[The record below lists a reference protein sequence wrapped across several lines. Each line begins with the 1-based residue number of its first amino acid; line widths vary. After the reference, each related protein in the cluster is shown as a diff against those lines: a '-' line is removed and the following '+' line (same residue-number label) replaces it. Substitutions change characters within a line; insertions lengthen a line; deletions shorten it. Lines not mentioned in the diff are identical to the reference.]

1 MKEGKDLNQEII
13 KFIKMKRLL
22 FALLLFSSP
31 VLAEKYTIYTTER
44 PPSSWSGIIDSEGY
58 FYWFTN
64 AIPPAEK
71 YKCDILSQGCWIKTN
86 EKAEII
92 NKDIIKVNRYGTERY
107 FCSEEHIQAVNKAN
121 PKPTYLRYSSL
132 DHGYGT
138 CTKDGW
144 VR

>member
-1 MKEGKDLNQEII
+1 M
-13 KFIKMKRLL
+13 
-22 FALLLFSSP
+22 LFSSP
-31 VLAEKYTIYTTER
+31 VFAEKYTIYTTER

-71 YKCDILSQGCWIKTN
+71 YKCDILSQGCWIKTD

-92 NKDIIKVNRYGTERY
+92 NKNIIKVNRYGTERY
-107 FCSEEHIQAVNKAN
+107 YCSEEHIQAINKAN

>member
-1 MKEGKDLNQEII
+1 
-13 KFIKMKRLL
+13 MKRLL
-22 FALLLFSSP
+22 LALLLFYSP

-58 FYWFTN
+58 YYWFTN
-64 AIPPAEK
+64 GYPPALK
-71 YKCDILSQGCWIKTN
+71 HKCDILAGETGRACFIKTN

-92 NKDIIKVNRYGTERY
+92 NKDIILVKNRYGEDRY
-107 FCSEEHIQAVNKAN
+107 FCSEEHIKAVNKAN
-121 PKPTYLRYSSL
+121 PDFSNHRTI
-132 DHGYGT
+132 DFGYGT

>member
-1 MKEGKDLNQEII
+1 
-13 KFIKMKRLL
+13 MKRLL
-22 FALLLFSSP
+22 LALLLFFSH
-31 VLAEKYTIYTTER
+31 VFAEKYTFYTTER

-64 AIPPAEK
+64 AIPTAEK

-86 EKAEII
+86 VKAEII
-92 NKDIIKVNRYGTERY
+92 SKDIIKVDGYGTERY
-107 FCSEEHIQAVNKAN
+107 FCSEDHILARNKAN
-121 PKPTYLRYSSL
+121 PVIRPRQSFDY
-132 DHGYGT
+132 GYGK

>member
-1 MKEGKDLNQEII
+1 MTEPNYWL
-13 KFIKMKRLL
+13 MKRLL
-22 FALLLFSSP
+22 LALLLLSSP

-86 EKAEII
+86 EKAEVI

-107 FCSEEHIQAVNKAN
+107 YCSEEHIQAVNKAN
-121 PKPTYLRYSSL
+121 PKPTYIRYSTL
-132 DHGYGT
+132 DYGYGK
-138 CTKDGW
+138 CTRDGW

>member
-1 MKEGKDLNQEII
+1 
-13 KFIKMKRLL
+13 MKRLL
-22 FALLLFSSP
+22 LALLLFSSP

-64 AIPPAEK
+64 AYPPALK
-71 YKCDILSQGCWIKTN
+71 HKCDILSQGCWIKTN

-92 NKDIIKVNRYGTERY
+92 SKDIIKVNRYGTERY
-107 FCSEEHIQAVNKAN
+107 FCSEDHIQAVNKAN
-121 PKPTYLRYSSL
+121 PKPTYLRYSFL
-132 DHGYGT
+132 DFGYGT

>member
-1 MKEGKDLNQEII
+1 
-13 KFIKMKRLL
+13 MKRLL
-22 FALLLFSSP
+22 LALLLFSSP

>member
-1 MKEGKDLNQEII
+1 MGL
-13 KFIKMKRLL
+13 MKRLL
-22 FALLLFSSP
+22 LTLLLFASP
-31 VLAEKYTIYTTER
+31 ALAEKYTIYTTER

-64 AIPPAEK
+64 AYPPALK
-71 YKCDILSQGCWIKTN
+71 HNCDILSQGCWIKTN

-92 NKDIIKVNRYGTERY
+92 SKDIIKVNRYGTERY

-121 PKPTYLRYSSL
+121 PKPSPLRYSSM
-132 DHGYGT
+132 DYGYGK

>member
-1 MKEGKDLNQEII
+1 
-13 KFIKMKRLL
+13 MKRLL
-22 FALLLFSSP
+22 FILLLFSSP
-31 VLAEKYTIYTTER
+31 ALAEEYTIYTTER

-58 FYWFTN
+58 YYWFTN
-64 AIPPAEK
+64 GIPPSEK
-71 YKCDILSQGCWIKTN
+71 HKCDILSQGCWIKTN

-92 NKDIIKVNRYGTERY
+92 SKDIIKVNRYGTERY

-121 PKPTYLRYSSL
+121 PKPTYLRYSSH
-132 DHGYGT
+132 DHGYGK

>member
-1 MKEGKDLNQEII
+1 
-13 KFIKMKRLL
+13 MKRFVL
-22 FALLLFSSP
+22 ALVLFSSP
-31 VLAEKYTIYTTER
+31 VLAEKYTIFTTER

-58 FYWFTN
+58 YYWFTN
-64 AIPPAEK
+64 GIPPAEK
-71 YKCDILSQGCWIKTN
+71 HKCDILSQGCWIKTN

-92 NKDIIKVNRYGTERY
+92 SKDIIKVNRYGTERY

-132 DHGYGT
+132 DHGYGK

>member
-1 MKEGKDLNQEII
+1 
-13 KFIKMKRLL
+13 MKRLL
-22 FALLLFSSP
+22 FAPLLLSLLVGCSSKD
-31 VLAEKYTIYTTER
+31 KYTIYTTER

-64 AIPPAEK
+64 AYPPALK
-71 YKCDILSQGCWIKTN
+71 HKCDILSQGCWIKTN

-92 NKDIIKVNRYGTERY
+92 SKDIIKVNRYGTERY
-107 FCSEEHIQAVNKAN
+107 YCSEEHIQAINKAN

>member
-1 MKEGKDLNQEII
+1 
-13 KFIKMKRLL
+13 MKRLL
-22 FALLLFSSP
+22 LALILFSSP
-31 VLAEKYTIYTTER
+31 VFAEKYTIYTTER

-64 AIPPAEK
+64 AYPPALK
-71 YKCDILSQGCWIKTN
+71 HNCDILAQGCWIKTN

-92 NKDIIKVNRYGTERY
+92 NKDIIKAQGRY
-107 FCSEEHIQAVNKAN
+107 FCSEEHIKAVNKAN
-121 PKPTYLRYSSL
+121 PKPSPLRYSSI
-132 DHGYGT
+132 DFGYGT

>member
-1 MKEGKDLNQEII
+1 
-13 KFIKMKRLL
+13 MKRFLL
-22 FALLLFSSP
+22 ALLLFSSP

-58 FYWFTN
+58 YYWFTN
-64 AIPPAEK
+64 ARGTK
-71 YKCDILSQGCWIKTN
+71 FDIKSNGCWIKTN
-86 EKAEII
+86 EKANII
-92 NKDIIKVNRYGTERY
+92 NKDIFKVNRYGTGRY

-132 DHGYGT
+132 DHGYGK

>member
-1 MKEGKDLNQEII
+1 
-13 KFIKMKRLL
+13 MKRLL
-22 FALLLFSSP
+22 IALLLFSSP

-64 AIPPAEK
+64 SADSASADG
-71 YKCDILSQGCWIKTN
+71 CDIRSNGCWIKTN
-86 EKAEII
+86 VKAEII

-107 FCSEEHIQAVNKAN
+107 YCSEEHIQERKKAD
-121 PKPTYLRYSSL
+121 PKISSLRYGSM
-132 DHGYGT
+132 DYGYGI

-144 VR
+144 QGISIDDL

>member
-1 MKEGKDLNQEII
+1 MKG
-13 KFIKMKRLL
+13 LL
-22 FALLLFSSP
+22 LALLLFSSP

-121 PKPTYLRYSSL
+121 PIPTYPRYSSL
-132 DHGYGT
+132 DHGWGK

-144 VR
+144 VREY

>member
-1 MKEGKDLNQEII
+1 MGL
-13 KFIKMKRLL
+13 MKRLL
-22 FALLLFSSP
+22 LALLLLCSP
-31 VLAEKYTIYTTER
+31 VFAEKYTIYTTER

-58 FYWFTN
+58 YYWFTN

-71 YKCDILSQGCWIKTN
+71 HKCDILSQGCWIKTN

-92 NKDIIKVNRYGTERY
+92 NKDIIKVNRYGTARY
-107 FCSEEHIQAVNKAN
+107 YCSEEHIQAINKAN
-121 PKPTYLRYSSL
+121 PNPTYLRYSSL
-132 DHGYGT
+132 DHGYGK

>member
-1 MKEGKDLNQEII
+1 
-13 KFIKMKRLL
+13 MKRLL
-22 FALLLFSSP
+22 LALLLFSSP
-31 VLAEKYTIYTTER
+31 VFAEKYTIYTTER

-58 FYWFTN
+58 YYWFTN
-64 AIPPAEK
+64 GIPPAEK
-71 YKCDILSQGCWIKTN
+71 HKCDILSQGCWIKTN

-92 NKDIIKVNRYGTERY
+92 SKDIIKVNRYGAERY

-121 PKPTYLRYSSL
+121 PKPTYIRYSTL
-132 DHGYGT
+132 DHGYGK

>member
-1 MKEGKDLNQEII
+1 
-13 KFIKMKRLL
+13 MKRFVL
-22 FALLLFSSP
+22 ALVLFSSP
-31 VLAEKYTIYTTER
+31 VLAEKFTIYTTER

-58 FYWFTN
+58 YYWFTN
-64 AIPPAEK
+64 GIPPAEK
-71 YKCDILSQGCWIKTN
+71 HKCDILSQGCWIKTN
-86 EKAEII
+86 EKTEII

-132 DHGYGT
+132 DHGYGK